1 MPEINR
7 NVLKFKPDAIT
18 FMSRDVSRLSDLYLS
33 GVGVISENYWR
44 ERGRHQIGSF
54 KL

>member
-33 GVGVISENYWR
+33 GVGVIVSEN